1 MAQLIRKEG
10 FGDRIM
16 RAALPGGS
24 PWYIQTI
31 TRKRYYFNMNF
42 RAPRGS
48 IVLSNE
54 LMAFGRGYPGH
65 VIVEPNIKG
74 TVSGR
79 NKDWGWA
86 KWQELVDS
94 IDLPWA
100 QFDYGGKMLDSVLP
114 IKTPSFLHGV
124 AVLSVSKG
132 IVTTDGGLHHAAAA
146 LRKKAVVI
154 WGGYSP
160 PSVLGYDD
168 HINLSVNAPDCLG
181 VKINSEACSLAMKQI
196 TVGHVVRACRV
207 WELVDG

>member
-1 MAQLIRKEG
+1 MARLIRKEG
-10 FGDRIM
+10 YGDRIIRSGM
-16 RAALPGGS
+16 SAGA
-24 PWYIQTI
+24 PWYIQAI
-31 TRKRYYFNMNF
+31 TRKRYEFNMNF
-42 RAPRGS
+42 RAQRGS

-65 VIVEPNIKG
+65 VIVEPNVNNTG
-74 TVSGR
+74 SGR
-79 NKDWGWA
+79 NKDWGWT

-100 QFDYGGKMLDSVLP
+100 QFDYGANMLDSVLP
-114 IKTPSFLHGV
+114 IKTPSFMHGV
-124 AVLSVSKG
+124 AVLSASKG

-146 LRKKAVVI
+146 LSKKAVVI

-168 HINLSVNAPDCLG
+168 HINLSVDAPDCLG

-196 TVGHVVRACRV
+196 TVGHVADACRM
-207 WELVDG
+207 WEIGDG